1 MSLTRRTFLGSTAL
15 LSFGLLAGCVG
26 DGGSDD
32 GTTTDGETT
41 TDDGTT
47 TDGETTTDE
56 PTDTTDDLPDGNG
69 TDDGTGGTR
78 PSGGPGISLV
88 GVDDAPDVPVEHDVE
103 ITEDLATDEHPPQV
117 RITLT
122 NTGDETVEVGEGRTV
137 FFQYVSDTTN
147 DLIFL
152 PADGEYPAEAGCWRL
167 EDHIAVTD
175 EYRVL
180 SLEPGESRSELVDLY
195 GVAQSEKEE
204 ASCLPVGEF
213 RFEADFATGGLS
225 GSDDERQEATWG
237 FSLALE

>member
-26 DGGSDD
+26 NGGSDD
-32 GTTTDGETT
+32 GTTTDDGQA
-41 TDDGTT
+41 GTT
-47 TDGETTTDE
+47 ADE
-56 PTDTTDDLPDGNG
+56 PTDDPTTDGSTDDLPDGNG
-69 TDDGTGGTR
+69 TDDGAGGTR

-88 GVDDAPDVPVEHDVE
+88 GVDDAPDVPVEHEVE
-103 ITEDLATDEHPPQV
+103 ITESLATDEHPPQV

-122 NTGDETVEVGEGRTV
+122 NTGDEVVEVGEGRTV
-137 FFQYVSDTTN
+137 FFQYVSDATN

-167 EDHIAVTD
+167 GDHIAVTE
-175 EYRVL
+175 EYRIL

-195 GVAQSEKEE
+195 GVAQSEDEE

-213 RFEADFATGGLS
+213 RFEADFAVGGLS
-225 GSDDERQEATWG
+225 EASDDERREATWG
-237 FSLALE
+237 FSLTLE

>member
-1 MSLTRRTFLGSTAL
+1 MSLTRRTVLGSTAL

-26 DGGSDD
+26 NGGSDD
-32 GTTTDGETT
+32 GAT
-41 TDDGTT
+41 TDDEQ
-47 TDGETTTDE
+47 TDTPTDDPTTDE

-167 EDHIAVTD
+167 EDHIAVTE
-175 EYRVL
+175 EYRIL

-195 GVAQSEKEE
+195 GVAQSEGDE

-213 RFEADFATGGLS
+213 RFEAAFAVGDLS
-225 GSDDERQEATWG
+225 GASDGDDRQEAAWG
-237 FSLALE
+237 FSLTLE

>member
-32 GTTTDGETT
+32 GAT
-41 TDDGTT
+41 TDDEP
-47 TDGETTTDE
+47 TDTTTDE

-88 GVDDAPDVPVEHDVE
+88 GVDDAPDVPVEHEVE
-103 ITEDLATDEHPPQV
+103 ITEDLANDDHPPQV

-122 NTGDETVEVGEGRTV
+122 NTSDEVVEVGEGRTV

-167 EDHIAVTD
+167 EDHIAVTE
-175 EYRVL
+175 EYRIL
-180 SLEPGESRSELVDLY
+180 SLEPGESRSELVNLY
-195 GVAQSEKEE
+195 GVAQSEDEE

-225 GSDDERQEATWG
+225 GSSDDERQEATWG
-237 FSLALE
+237 FSLTLE

>member
-1 MSLTRRTFLGSTAL
+1 MSLTRRTLLGSTAL

-26 DGGSDD
+26 NGGSDD
-32 GTTTDGETT
+32 GAT
-41 TDDGTT
+41 TDDEQ
-47 TDGETTTDE
+47 TDTPTDDPTTDE

-69 TDDGTGGTR
+69 TDDGAGGTR

-88 GVDDAPDVPVEHDVE
+88 GVDDAPDVPVEHEVE

-137 FFQYVSDTTN
+137 FFQYVSDTTS
-147 DLIFL
+147 DLVFL

-175 EYRVL
+175 EYRIL

-195 GVAQSEKEE
+195 GVAQSEGDE

-213 RFEADFATGGLS
+213 RFEASFAVGGLS
-225 GSDDERQEATWG
+225 GASDDERQEATWG
-237 FSLALE
+237 FSLTLE